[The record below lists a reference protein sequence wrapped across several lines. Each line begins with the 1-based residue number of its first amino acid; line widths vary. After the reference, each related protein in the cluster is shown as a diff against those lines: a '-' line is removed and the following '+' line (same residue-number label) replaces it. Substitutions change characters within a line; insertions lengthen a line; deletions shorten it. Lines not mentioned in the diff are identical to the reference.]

1 MITIGDTKSYFLEGE
16 NQIYNNPRIVYNE
29 RQKFCERIKT
39 FHKYLMLTMC
49 WTLGNT
55 TEDKTKTY
63 TRAYYSAM
71 RKEKILLSATRIELE
86 GTVLRE
92 KKSDR

>member
-16 NQIYNNPRIVYNE
+16 NQIQNNPRIVYNE

-63 TRAYYSAM
+63 KGILFSY
-71 RKEKILLSATRIELE
+71 EKGEDSIICN
-86 GTVLRE
+86 
-92 KKSDR
+92 KDRT